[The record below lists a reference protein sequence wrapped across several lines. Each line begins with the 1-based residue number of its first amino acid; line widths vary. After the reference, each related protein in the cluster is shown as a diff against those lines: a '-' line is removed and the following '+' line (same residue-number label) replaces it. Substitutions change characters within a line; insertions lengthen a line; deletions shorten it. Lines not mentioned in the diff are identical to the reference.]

1 MATKF
6 DKAKRGHS
14 EARRAL
20 DDPVLA
26 ARVCLEDADTR
37 VVLRSTMTPKQ
48 VTHAHNRE
56 CPFRAFIDRG
66 YTEAYAQ
73 QAMSPSDAFIL

>member
-6 DKAKRGHS
+6 KKAKRGHS
-14 EARRAL
+14 EARC
-20 DDPVLA
+20 DPVLA
-26 ARVCLEDADTR
+26 ANVCLKDADAR
-37 VVLRSTMTPKQ
+37 VVARSTMTPKQ